1 MEQKYAFFLSY
12 PVNRLMSHDPSWV
25 TTGLGTT
32 DMKHHT
38 SRPGGHSLVTP
49 GRDSQYEGEEEDGA
63 YDGPDDDVG
72 TGDTWDRGGEESGE
86 ANVC

>member
-1 MEQKYAFFLSY
+1 
-12 PVNRLMSHDPSWV
+12 
-25 TTGLGTT
+25 
-32 DMKHHT
+32 MKHHT

-72 TGDTWDRGGEESGE
+72 TGDT
-86 ANVC
+86 